1 MKEVYTVSGKKV
13 LRAVIHLLNITFVE
27 EFFDFLI
34 LVFHKIPK
42 TRDYW

>member
-13 LRAVIHLLNITFVE
+13 LRTVIHLLNITFVE